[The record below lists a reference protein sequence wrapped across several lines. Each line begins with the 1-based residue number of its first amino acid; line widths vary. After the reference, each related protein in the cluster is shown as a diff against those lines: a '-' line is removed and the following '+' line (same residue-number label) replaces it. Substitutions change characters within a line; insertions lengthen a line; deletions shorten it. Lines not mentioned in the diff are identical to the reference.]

1 MREGKHCIVVER
13 RGFIKTIKMFDDRDK
28 YELCKAHVSR
38 EIGSQPNV
46 NVTSKNINESME
58 KYIPCKLKDD
68 ANYDVF
74 AVR

>member
-1 MREGKHCIVVER
+1 
-13 RGFIKTIKMFDDRDK
+13 MFDDRNK